1 VLLGGFRRVFARV
14 ALIDITDLDSF
25 AGLLLHSFR
34 EFRDL
39 GAVLF
44 IGGRKLAKSVK
55 AAKFNDELLETKQ
68 KS

>member
-1 VLLGGFRRVFARV
+1 MRGN
-14 ALIDITDLDSF
+14 
-25 AGLLLHSFR
+25 AGRPRFQAIVHSHEPIGETALLLHSFR